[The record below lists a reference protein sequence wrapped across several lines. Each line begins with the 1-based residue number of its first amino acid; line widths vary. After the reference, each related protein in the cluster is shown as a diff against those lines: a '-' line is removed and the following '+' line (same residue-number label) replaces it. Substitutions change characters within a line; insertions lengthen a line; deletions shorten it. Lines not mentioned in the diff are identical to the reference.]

1 MKKIFSLLLALL
13 LVAGM
18 AVPAYADVNQSRAVI
33 GADLSDEQVEAV
45 YGMFGIRRGDAIELK
60 MTNAEERTY
69 LEGYVDNSLI
79 GTRSISCVYV
89 ELLPEGSGMS
99 VTTSNINWCTGEMY
113 ISALATAGITDA
125 NIVVAAPFE
134 VSGTAALSGVY
145 KAYEDMTGKKLD
157 DLAKLVSTQELTV
170 TGELAAQIGAMDS
183 TAIVNELKL
192 MLDVTQTMSDDEIRA
207 EIREIASRYN
217 VNLTNTQVEQL
228 LSLCRSLEGLD
239 ADSLKARVQEVQNT
253 LQKVSDAKTK
263 VVGFVQGVKKVVDSI
278 SGFFDKIKDAAKQM
292 KEENKHMGTTMR
304 RINDRISLYGNVN
317 RGIKDGDF
325 WQGSY
330 VSIEGSNAVIYGSA
344 QDDYIIT
351 RGRVTGF
358 TLLGNGTNV
367 TVGND
372 SMPSLRFLMKLAD
385 GKEAQVDII
394 YNKVDAFKNAIGVL

>member
-33 GADLSDEQVEAV
+33 GADLSDEQVASV

-69 LEGYVDNSLI
+69 LEGYLDDSLI

-89 ELLPEGSGMS
+89 ELLPAGSGMS

-125 NIVVAAPFE
+125 SIIVAAPFE

-183 TAIVNELKL
+183 TTIVNELKL

-207 EIREIASRYN
+207 QIREIAGRYN

-239 ADSLKARVQEVQNT
+239 AESLKARVEEVQGT

-263 VVGFVQGVKKVVDSI
+263 VVGFVQGVKKVVDSV
-278 SGFFDKIKDAAKQM
+278 SGFFDKIKDIMA
-292 KEENKHMGTTMR
+292 
-304 RINDRISLYGNVN
+304 
-317 RGIKDGDF
+317 
-325 WQGSY
+325 
-330 VSIEGSNAVIYGSA
+330 
-344 QDDYIIT
+344 
-351 RGRVTGF
+351 
-358 TLLGNGTNV
+358 
-367 TVGND
+367 
-372 SMPSLRFLMKLAD
+372 RF
-385 GKEAQVDII
+385 
-394 YNKVDAFKNAIGVL
+394 

>member
-1 MKKIFSLLLALL
+1 MKKILSLMLALL

-33 GADLSDEQVEAV
+33 GADLTDEQVEAV
-45 YGMFGIRRGDAIELK
+45 YGMFGIRRGEAIELK

-89 ELLPEGSGMS
+89 ELLPAGSGMS

-125 NIVVAAPFE
+125 NIIVAAPFE

-207 EIREIASRYN
+207 QIREIASRYN

-239 ADSLKARVQEVQNT
+239 AESLKARVQDVQNT

-263 VVGFVQGVKKVVDSI
+263 VVGFVQGVKKVVESV
-278 SGFFDKIKDAAKQM
+278 SGFFDKIKD
-292 KEENKHMGTTMR
+292 
-304 RINDRISLYGNVN
+304 
-317 RGIKDGDF
+317 
-325 WQGSY
+325 
-330 VSIEGSNAVIYGSA
+330 
-344 QDDYIIT
+344 IIA
-351 RGRVTGF
+351 
-358 TLLGNGTNV
+358 
-367 TVGND
+367 
-372 SMPSLRFLMKLAD
+372 RF
-385 GKEAQVDII
+385 
-394 YNKVDAFKNAIGVL
+394 

>member
-45 YGMFGIRRGDAIELK
+45 YGMFGIRRGEAIELK

-69 LEGYVDNSLI
+69 LEGYVDDSLI

-89 ELLPEGSGMS
+89 ELLPAGSGMS

-125 NIVVAAPFE
+125 SIVVAAPFE

-157 DLAKLVSTQELTV
+157 DLAKLVSTQELTI
-170 TGELAAQIGAMDS
+170 TGELAAEIGSMDS
-183 TAIVNELKL
+183 TAIVNELKM

-228 LSLCRSLEGLD
+228 LTLCRSLEGLD
-239 ADSLKARVQEVQNT
+239 AESLKARVQDVQNT

-263 VVGFVQGVKKVVDSI
+263 VVGFVQGVKKVVESV
-278 SGFFDKIKDAAKQM
+278 SGFFDKIKDIIAK
-292 KEENKHMGTTMR
+292 
-304 RINDRISLYGNVN
+304 
-317 RGIKDGDF
+317 F
-325 WQGSY
+325 
-330 VSIEGSNAVIYGSA
+330 
-344 QDDYIIT
+344 
-351 RGRVTGF
+351 
-358 TLLGNGTNV
+358 
-367 TVGND
+367 
-372 SMPSLRFLMKLAD
+372 
-385 GKEAQVDII
+385 
-394 YNKVDAFKNAIGVL
+394 

>member
-18 AVPAYADVNQSRAVI
+18 AVPAYADVNQSRTVI

-89 ELLPEGSGMS
+89 ELLPAGSGMS

-125 NIVVAAPFE
+125 SIVVAAPFE

-228 LSLCRSLEGLD
+228 LTLCRSLEGLD
-239 ADSLKARVQEVQNT
+239 AESLKARVQDVQNT

-263 VVGFVQGVKKVVDSI
+263 VVGFVQGVKKVVESV
-278 SGFFDKIKDAAKQM
+278 SGFFDKIKD
-292 KEENKHMGTTMR
+292 
-304 RINDRISLYGNVN
+304 
-317 RGIKDGDF
+317 
-325 WQGSY
+325 
-330 VSIEGSNAVIYGSA
+330 
-344 QDDYIIT
+344 IIA
-351 RGRVTGF
+351 
-358 TLLGNGTNV
+358 
-367 TVGND
+367 
-372 SMPSLRFLMKLAD
+372 RF
-385 GKEAQVDII
+385 
-394 YNKVDAFKNAIGVL
+394 